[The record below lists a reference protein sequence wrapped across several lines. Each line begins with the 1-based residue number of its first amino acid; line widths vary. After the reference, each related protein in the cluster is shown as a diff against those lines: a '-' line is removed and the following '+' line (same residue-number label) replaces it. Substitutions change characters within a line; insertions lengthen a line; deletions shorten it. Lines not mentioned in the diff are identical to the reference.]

1 VELHEEYPKT
11 CRKRTGRIKA
21 LLEAVPDLTAKERE
35 KIALS
40 LNQLADKARDLD
52 DIMDRLLNEPH
63 SPMEIGGLLIAL
75 EMTVEQIRGHS
86 DVIDG
91 KLHDMGERL
100 KSLAPARSA

>member
-1 VELHEEYPKT
+1 VELDEEYPKT

-21 LLEAVPDLTAKERE
+21 LLEVAPDLGAKDRD

-52 DIMDRLLNEPH
+52 DIMDRLVNEPH
-63 SPMEIGGLLIAL
+63 TVAEIGELLIAL

-86 DVIDG
+86 DVING

-100 KSLAPARSA
+100 KSLTPARSA